1 MTKHVDVQRLREHE
15 SASLVQ
21 ESRKKQKTGS
31 KGKTG
36 LSVCSLS
43 SARGAAVL
51 DQNTLDSLKVNARAP
66 SHSLSLSLSSDTPER
81 NACSQSFLHVAT
93 RSLSPS
99 LSPSDTPE
107 RNAYPQSFLQVAT
120 ELNCFVDRIASMVH
134 EDWADVSVFWC
145 TY

>member
-36 LSVCSLS
+36 FSVCSFS
-43 SARGAAVL
+43 SARGATAL
-51 DQNTLDSLKVNARAP
+51 DQSTLDSLKVNAR
-66 SHSLSLSLSSDTPER
+66 SLSLSSDTLEGGTLVLNPFSTLPP
-81 NACSQSFLHVAT
+81 AL
-93 RSLSPS
+93 SLP

-107 RNAYPQSFLQVAT
+107 RNDGPQSFLPVAT

>member
-21 ESRKKQKTGS
+21 EGRKKQKTGS

-66 SHSLSLSLSSDTPER
+66 SHSLSLSRPTHLKGTLVLNPFSTLPPALSLP
-81 NACSQSFLHVAT
+81 
-93 RSLSPS
+93 LSPP
-99 LSPSDTPE
+99 LT
-107 RNAYPQSFLQVAT
+107 RLKGT
-120 ELNCFVDRIASMVH
+120 LILNPFSRLPPN
-134 EDWADVSVFWC
+134 
-145 TY
+145 